1 MNGSLMDQCGV
12 FFKSSK
18 NECLKC
24 CERSLFLS
32 QDSPFWTCAA
42 QRFTTIWINL
52 QMWLSA
58 GFEVTEF
65 AFLLDPCVNVSKW
78 LQRTRV
84 KLSHCFDLQ
93 IHSVETISP
102 EANRTKTVKNCC
114 TRSEG
119 VRLARSLCAGWRGA
133 DCFMAQ
139 GRSSVCFRAHV
150 NSSFVF
156 LELQMSV
163 CGASFSLMWAGALGD
178 SQGDLCGEYRCQLE
192 K

>member
-1 MNGSLMDQCGV
+1 MNGSLMYRC
-12 FFKSSK
+12 FLFKSSK

-84 KLSHCFDLQ
+84 ELSRCFDLQ

-102 EANRTKTVKNCC
+102 EANRTKIVVREATACSALALCTLKRGWLFYGPRGEAVFAFGHTLTVH
-114 TRSEG
+114 
-119 VRLARSLCAGWRGA
+119 L
-133 DCFMAQ
+133 F
-139 GRSSVCFRAHV
+139 F
-150 NSSFVF
+150 
-156 LELQMSV
+156 
-163 CGASFSLMWAGALGD
+163 
-178 SQGDLCGEYRCQLE
+178 
-192 K
+192 